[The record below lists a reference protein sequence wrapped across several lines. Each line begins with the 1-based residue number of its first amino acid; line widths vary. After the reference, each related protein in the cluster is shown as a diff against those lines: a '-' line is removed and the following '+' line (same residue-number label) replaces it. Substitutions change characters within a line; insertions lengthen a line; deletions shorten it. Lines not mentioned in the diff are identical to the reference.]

1 MRNKEQYKANRER
14 VYDLY
19 GVDKKKRSR
28 SWNCHHWAKYRSEGG
43 GDEKANLFPIPKGL
57 HQLLHKR
64 GTKRKEIHQYILDH
78 FGGDPYEN

>member
-19 GVDKKKRSR
+19 KVDKKKRSR
-28 SWNCHHWAKYRSEGG
+28 SWNCHHIIFRSEGG

-57 HQLLHKR
+57 HQLLHKK
-64 GTKRKEIHQYILDH
+64 GIKIKDIHQYILDH
-78 FGGDPYEN
+78 YGGDPYDS